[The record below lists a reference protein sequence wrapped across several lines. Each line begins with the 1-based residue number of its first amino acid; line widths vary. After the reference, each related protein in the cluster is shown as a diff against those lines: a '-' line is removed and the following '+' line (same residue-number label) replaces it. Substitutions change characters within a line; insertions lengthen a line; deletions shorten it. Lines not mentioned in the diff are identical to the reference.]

1 MPTLREIRE
10 ANYISRKE
18 LADLADV
25 SESTIVRIE
34 DPKHRTTQE
43 VAEKVLE
50 ALSKKIGQVLTID
63 NVNGLN
69 IYNVMRDRKQRTK
82 GSQSDEND
90 DQLDDAA

>member
-10 ANYISRKE
+10 ANYISRRE
-18 LADLADV
+18 LADLAGV
-25 SESTIVRIE
+25 SESTIIRIE

-43 VAEKVLE
+43 VAKKVLE

-63 NVNGLN
+63 TVDGLN

-90 DQLDDAA
+90 DTLDNAA